1 MTARVFVIRRN
12 RAIEKCKA
20 VSMIDREKI
29 SMKNKYI
36 NGILPMIL
44 MNFST
49 GSVYCWTLFKE
60 DIIAYTGFSKSV
72 TEWCFSLAIFFLGM
86 SAAFGGKLVEKDV
99 KRSSFITF
107 FMFTSGWVV
116 TGLGIQIKNPIVTIL
131 GFGVIQ
137 GVGLGFGYIT
147 PVKTMM
153 VWMDKNKGFA
163 AGLSISGFALAGVL
177 ANPMIA
183 YFLGIMPVHRVF
195 YLLAAI
201 YGICC
206 FAAYLLIYRP
216 PVIETREEF
225 KKLLKTREIIFT
237 KKFVLLW
244 LMFFL
249 NIACGLAL
257 ISQEKQIYIDVE
269 QLGIT
274 SIATIVLYCSI
285 SAIMNLVGRLSMA
298 SWQDKLKHKHTPY
311 YLMAIASLIVC
322 FIAAFRSTMLP
333 ETLMMIWVVQFFFGC
348 GFSCMPNILHQHYGL
363 NQLSTVQGLTLSAW
377 AVAGLAGNQFALYM
391 INHYGHSALYACL
404 GIMYTLV
411 LAILVVW
418 AKITAKPAMAQCEQ

>member
-1 MTARVFVIRRN
+1 
-12 RAIEKCKA
+12 
-20 VSMIDREKI
+20 
-29 SMKNKYI
+29 MKNKYR

-49 GSVYCWTLFKE
+49 GTVYCWTLFKE

-86 SAAFGGKLVEKDV
+86 SAAVGGKLVERDV

-107 FMFTSGWVV
+107 FMFTLGWVV

-137 GVGLGFGYIT
+137 GIGLGIGYIT

-163 AGLSISGFALAGVL
+163 AGLSIAGFALAGVL

-183 YFLGIMPVHRVF
+183 YFLGIMPVYQVF

-206 FAAYLLIYRP
+206 FVAYLLIYRP
-216 PVIETREEF
+216 PVIETNDEF
-225 KKLLKTREIIFT
+225 KKSLKIREIIFT
-237 KKFVLLW
+237 KKFMLLW
-244 LMFFL
+244 LLFFL

-257 ISQEKQIYIDVE
+257 ISQEKQIYIDIE

-274 SIATIVLYCSI
+274 SISTIVLYCSI
-285 SAIMNLVGRLSMA
+285 GAIMNLVGRLSMA
-298 SWQDKLKHKHTPY
+298 SWQDKLKQKHTPY
-311 YLMAIASLIVC
+311 YVMAAASLIVC
-322 FIAAFRSTMLP
+322 FVAAFRSFMLP
-333 ETLMMIWVVQFFFGC
+333 ETFVMICVVQFFFGC
-348 GFSCMPNILHQHYGL
+348 GFSCMPNILHQHYGI

-377 AVAGLAGNQFALYM
+377 AIAGLAGNQFARLM
-391 INHYGHSALYACL
+391 ISNYGHSTLYACL
-404 GIMYTLV
+404 GAIYTV
-411 LAILVVW
+411 ELVVLVSW
-418 AKITAKPAMAQCEQ
+418 ANTKSRRTSDATR